1 MAHLLNRRCAF
12 CFRHNKC
19 YFYTNREEQAPPL
32 HKGIYANSRIPL
44 SREGDHEMEGEFV
57 KSYIHTNRA
66 DMESAPTRNNTILSN
81 TVGDGA
87 STSRKNR

>member
-1 MAHLLNRRCAF
+1 
-12 CFRHNKC
+12 
-19 YFYTNREEQAPPL
+19 
-32 HKGIYANSRIPL
+32 
-44 SREGDHEMEGEFV
+44 MEGEFV

-81 TVGDGA
+81 TVGGGA